1 MGSKE
6 VWMTAKQNE
15 YDWRSVPPV
24 VWVVMIARLHG
35 EPDPLEKLGLT
46 DDEIA
51 QLNHSIEDGWFD
63 E

>member
-1 MGSKE
+1 
-6 VWMTAKQNE
+6 MTAKQNE